1 MEVEFKNLIDK
12 ISKHLH
18 CKPDFKRVST
28 IIDKT
33 LNKITN
39 YYIKLDYSK
48 LSKDEFRLFEN
59 TVLYHNF
66 IHDLC
71 YYTIFN
77 VRFSEIAII
86 EEKKEFYL
94 DLKEKKENLEEQI
107 CDLVNKWIITRIS
120 YKLDLNSYD
129 YTEDYS
135 QNVSCNYVNFSN
147 LIRIRKTLELF
158 KKVGVL
164 LNYSPV
170 DELEE
175 YKSLYKRCN
184 HNIMKTVILTKQ
196 LEQDL
201 LLESSKKITN
211 NIIK

>member
-12 ISKHLH
+12 LSKHFH
-18 CKPDFKRVST
+18 SKPDFKQVST

-86 EEKKEFYL
+86 EERKEFYL
-94 DLKEKKENLEEQI
+94 DLKEKKANLEEQI

-120 YKLDLNSYD
+120 YKLDLNSCN

-135 QNVSCNYVNFSN
+135 KKINCGSVNFTN

-158 KKVGVL
+158 KKIGVL
-164 LNYSPV
+164 LNYSPT
-170 DELEE
+170 DDLEN
-175 YKSLYKRCN
+175 YKRLYRNCN
-184 HNIMKTVILTKQ
+184 HNIIKAAVLTKQ
-196 LEQDL
+196 LEQNL
-201 LLESSKKITN
+201 LLESSKTITN